1 MDHFKGGG
9 SAKIKKGLGPCAEKG
24 GAIRLFQSDGC
35 TTIGACEGVE
45 SGYGA
50 WNIAGREFP
59 IWPMMSTSGM
69 KRFIPPFEVERIVG
83 FPDGDIEFDDHKK
96 TWREPP
102 GRKAWLSLESRV
114 QEEGIVT
121 GMNPTEWNGTDPLD
135 NWNDFHKRFG
145 GIAA

>member
-1 MDHFKGGG
+1 ML
-9 SAKIKKGLGPCAEKG
+9 SQTWKGLGPCAEKG
-24 GAIRLFQSDGC
+24 GAIRLFQTDGC

-102 GRKAWLSLESRV
+102 GQKAWLSLESRV

-121 GMNPTEWNGTDPLD
+121 GMNPTEWNRTDPLD
-135 NWNDFHKRFG
+135 NWNDFYERFG
-145 GIAA
+145 GVAA